1 MRRPVGAVAAATLS
15 VGLLS
20 GCSTVVS
27 AVIPPSVP
35 GIAVG
40 QCTDLQL
47 STSETEVSAITT
59 VDCALPHGW
68 EAYAEH
74 TFADGDFPGVAAI
87 QSQTT
92 EFCLGEFEA
101 FIGVPY
107 EESEYELQYLYPT
120 ELTWTHVNDR
130 LLTCLVGSASGGVT
144 GSLKGVAR

>member
-1 MRRPVGAVAAATLS
+1 MRRPVWAVATATLS

-20 GCSTVVS
+20 GCGAVAS
-27 AVIPPSVP
+27 ALIPPSVP

-40 QCTDLQL
+40 QCTDLEL
-47 STSETEVSAITT
+47 STGETEISAIPT

-87 QSQTT
+87 QSQTE
-92 EFCLGEFEA
+92 EFCLGEFET

-120 ELTWTHVNDR
+120 EFTWTRANDR
-130 LLTCLVGSASGGVT
+130 LLTCLVGSDSGGVT